1 MHSTVRY
8 MYDEATAFR
17 TIDDSVTALTAD
29 TDSDAVTLDRLNNIR
44 GADQGQ
50 LGAQTYAVVVVVTE
64 ATIVSE
70 SPDTPEE
77 YSFNIQS
84 DDDVVFDTFEANAV
98 GTYVR
103 LLDAQD
109 MNRLDPD
116 AVSIHL
122 ALDVTGTAPSFKYV
136 AWLAPVNK

>member
-1 MHSTVRY
+1 